1 VQEEILRSRG
11 EKEHIRVQECSAT
24 LHIAALHAVQR
35 TGHEGTPGVLLTGAN
50 SRMQGQPVKTG
61 VHSALALKDIPVG
74 CTPYTPTWAGEES
87 SVVLVLSVP

>member
-1 VQEEILRSRG
+1 MAKRG
-11 EKEHIRVQECSAT
+11 KTTRGKPACTSASVDKSSP
-24 LHIAALHAVQR
+24 ALDIQVS
-35 TGHEGTPGVLLTGAN
+35 TEGLCDYNAKSNLPGAN

>member
-1 VQEEILRSRG
+1 MQEEILRSRG

-50 SRMQGQPVKTG
+50 SRMQGQPV
-61 VHSALALKDIPVG
+61 HSALARKDIPVG
-74 CTPYTPTWAGEES
+74 CTPHTPTWAGEES
-87 SVVLVLSVP
+87 SVLLILSVP